1 VVQDIVFRQR
11 VSLQGSIALQN
22 NWTQELS
29 RLFWLLAG
37 CIVVGWMLDIIWL
50 ALAAGS
56 LIYIT
61 WNLNQLKRVHDWLI
75 SDTTQDPPESVGLW
89 GAVCDKIYYLQK
101 EQQLTRSELE
111 REVAYLRDSF
121 ASLTDSAVMINNY
134 GMIDWCND
142 AAIRNLGFRFPEDY
156 GQHVLNLLR
165 DPGFVRYYEKND
177 YGEGIEMPAP
187 IDSERLL
194 FVQITRFG
202 QGNRLL
208 FARDITEIHKL
219 EEMRRDFVSNV
230 SHELRTPLTVIN
242 GYIDNFGLLADEE
255 PRLKKPLKQM
265 SQNSQRME
273 HLLRDLLE
281 LSRLE
286 TLPNEMHKTEVSLS
300 DMAVVVVEEA
310 RASIS
315 EDQARHISVQTEGDV
330 KIFGQQTEVHSALLN
345 LVINACKYT
354 HNEGVID
361 VHCWQDEQ
369 GAHFSVTDDGIGIDP
384 LTIPR
389 LTERFYRVDKS
400 RSINT
405 GGTGLGLAIVKH
417 ILQRH
422 EAELDI
428 TSTPGK
434 GSCFTC
440 HFAAHRLVLPLFSS
454 AS

>member
-1 VVQDIVFRQR
+1 M
-11 VSLQGSIALQN
+11 QN
-22 NWTQELS
+22 NWIQELT
-29 RLFWLLAG
+29 RLFWLLAV
-37 CIVVGWMLDIIWL
+37 CLAVGLLLDSVWL
-50 ALAAGS
+50 ALAVGC
-56 LIYIT
+56 LLYIS
-61 WNLNQLKRVHDWLI
+61 WNLNQLKRVHDWLV

-101 EQQLTRSELE
+101 EQKHTRAKLE

-121 ASLTDSAVMINNY
+121 ASLTDSAVMINSS

-165 DPGFVRYYEKND
+165 DPGFVKYYEKNEYVD
-177 YGEGIEMPAP
+177 GIEMPAP
-187 IDSERLL
+187 IDTERLL
-194 FVQITRFG
+194 YIQITRFG
-202 QGNRLL
+202 KGNRLL

-242 GYIDNFGLLADEE
+242 GYIDNFSLFAEKE
-255 PRLKKPLKQM
+255 PKLKKPLKQM
-265 SQNSQRME
+265 AQNSKRME
-273 HLLRDLLE
+273 NLLRDLLE

-300 DMAVVVVEEA
+300 DLAVAVVEEA
-310 RASIS
+310 MASIA
-315 EDQARHISVQTEGDV
+315 EGQTRQISVHTEGNV
-330 KIFGQQTEVHSALLN
+330 KIFGQPTELHSALLN

-354 HNEGVID
+354 HNKGVID
-361 VHCWQDEQ
+361 VQCWQDAK
-369 GAHFSVTDDGIGIDP
+369 GAHFSVNDDGVGIDP
-384 LTIPR
+384 LAIPR

-422 EAELDI
+422 EAELNI
-428 TSTPGK
+428 SSTPGA

-440 HFAAHRLVLPLFSS
+440 HFATHRLVLPLSSS